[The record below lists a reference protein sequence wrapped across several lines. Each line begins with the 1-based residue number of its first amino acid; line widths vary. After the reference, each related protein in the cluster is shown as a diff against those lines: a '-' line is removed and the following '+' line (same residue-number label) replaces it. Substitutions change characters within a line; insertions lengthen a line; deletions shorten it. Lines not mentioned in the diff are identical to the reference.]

1 MILNPNGK
9 KKEDGNSHI
18 PLFPAMTDPDDVS
31 LDWEVNV
38 VASSFVFDGIRDRY
52 LVVQGIRLRSSV
64 WRLYMFFNSNLR
76 NKCLYSD
83 DDRIDWCFHKMK
95 MEWGFIELLSHDTL
109 RDASNGFL
117 VDDRSIFGVEVFGVK
132 RPGEGE
138 SLSFVK
144 EPANGLYTWKI
155 SNFSALNKYNH
166 FSEGFTVEGRKWY
179 V

>member
-1 MILNPNGK
+1 M
-9 KKEDGNSHI
+9 
-18 PLFPAMTDPDDVS
+18 
-31 LDWEVNV
+31 
-38 VASSFVFDGIRDRY
+38 
-52 LVVQGIRLRSSV
+52 
-64 WRLYMFFNSNLR
+64 
-76 NKCLYSD
+76 
-83 DDRIDWCFHKMK
+83 KMK
-95 MEWGFIELLSHDTL
+95 WGFIELLSHDTL

>member
-1 MILNPNGK
+1 
-9 KKEDGNSHI
+9 
-18 PLFPAMTDPDDVS
+18 
-31 LDWEVNV
+31 
-38 VASSFVFDGIRDRY
+38 
-52 LVVQGIRLRSSV
+52 
-64 WRLYMFFNSNLR
+64 MFFNSNLR

-83 DDRIDWCFHKMK
+83 DDRIDWRFHKMK

-117 VDDRSIFGVEVFGVK
+117 VNDRSIFGVEVFGV

>member
-18 PLFPAMTDPDDVS
+18 SLFLAMTDPDDVS
-31 LDWEVNV
+31 DWEVNV
-38 VASSFVFDGIRDRY
+38 VASSLCSMEFATDIWLFKVLDYDQACDY
-52 LVVQGIRLRSSV
+52 
-64 WRLYMFFNSNLR
+64 
-76 NKCLYSD
+76 
-83 DDRIDWCFHKMK
+83 DDRIDWRFHKMK

-117 VDDRSIFGVEVFGVK
+117 VDDRSIFGVEVFGV